1 MHDLVAVVEL
11 VGKMDLRVHKVQV
24 EPVAEVMVDQM
35 VEMQE
40 LLELIIQVVEEVVL
54 QEHLEKVI
62 LVVME
67 DLV

>member
-1 MHDLVAVVEL
+1 
-11 VGKMDLRVHKVQV
+11 
-24 EPVAEVMVDQM
+24 MVDQM